1 MLEGA
6 IKQAERSLSPEVRN
20 PLMRLKAAQGLKS
33 LSPEVRK
40 ALRSLL
46 MELRA
51 EANQKAE
58 ASWRSRKG
66 PLAVYWRAVAVYAG
80 HIARLLRDEAKT
92 AV

>member
-20 PLMRLKAAQGLKS
+20 PMMRLKAAQGLKS

-46 MELRA
+46 MEH
-51 EANQKAE
+51 
-58 ASWRSRKG
+58 RSQTPSFRSG
-66 PLAVYWRAVAVYAG
+66 TRVEIG
-80 HIARLLRDEAKT
+80 S
-92 AV
+92 